1 MFLKGRVEQD
11 DNKRKAIVNDI
22 QKYLGKAMY
31 SIPGPG
37 RAASLTAAW
46 PVLANWRV
54 WQQPRPLYRL
64 WIDEHKGAHREDVSH
79 AQGDAAPIRALG

>member
-1 MFLKGRVEQD
+1 MLIEKQIATIMD
-11 DNKRKAIVNDI
+11 DNKRKAIVADI

-54 WQQPRPLYRL
+54 WQQGRPNYRL
-64 WIDEHKGAHREDVSH
+64 WIDDTK
-79 AQGDAAPIRALG
+79 APLKTT